1 MILLAI
7 LVSAY
12 LLWAACGFQ
21 GMPEKRR
28 ATTHI
33 TLSLG
38 MVALA
43 LSALH
48 VV

>member
-1 MILLAI
+1 MFLLAI
-7 LVSAY
+7 SISAY

-21 GMPEKRR
+21 GMPRKRR
-28 ATTHI
+28 ATAHI
-33 TLSLG
+33 TLSLW
-38 MVALA
+38 MIALS